1 MGNVLDPYTATVLA
15 GPGYYFKYAP
25 AAVET
30 DDTTVVSTTHIAGTQ
45 TMVLLLYSSTQSA
58 TSIIPSAF
66 VYQNTTSSSTTTLTI
81 KKVNFLTSNQQ
92 YEVYFNGTLQ
102 PSTPSADING
112 YLTLTSVPTSTSSAV
127 YPIIVLAG
135 TSTAVS

>member
-81 KKVNFLTSNQQ
+81 KKVYFLTSNQQ